1 MNASQKKLFG
11 HAAILAVIRRLILI
25 VFLVGALGAGA
36 ELLLLEHT
44 EDSWQLVPLLL
55 IALSLVAL
63 TLHSAIRRAATVR
76 IFQAAMLLF
85 IGSGVVGA
93 WLHYQAKVEF
103 KLEMNPDLGGLALF
117 REVMLGATLPPV
129 LAPGLMI
136 QLGLLGLAY
145 TYRHPALVAAT
156 EKPEPTNTGE

>member
-1 MNASQKKLFG
+1 MNAAQKKSFG
-11 HAAILAVIRRLILI
+11 HAAILAVIRRLMLI

-44 EDSWQLVPLLL
+44 ESLWQLTPLLL
-55 IALSLVAL
+55 IAISLVAL
-63 TLHSAIRRAATVR
+63 ILHSAIRRAATVR

-85 IGSGVVGA
+85 IASGVVGA

-103 KLEMNPDLGGLALF
+103 KLETNPDLGGMALF
-117 REVMLGATLPPV
+117 REVMIGATLPPV

-145 TYRHPALVAAT
+145 TFRHPALVAST
-156 EKPEPTNTGE
+156 EKTEPANTGE

>member
-1 MNASQKKLFG
+1 MNASQKKPFG
-11 HAAILAVIRRLILI
+11 YAAILAVTRRLMLI
-25 VFLVGALGAGA
+25 VFLVGAFGAGA

-63 TLHSAIRRAATVR
+63 VLHFFIRRAVTVR

-85 IGSGVVGA
+85 TASGVVGT

-103 KLEMNPDLGGLALF
+103 KLEMNPDLGGMALF
-117 REVMLGATLPPV
+117 REVMIGATLPPV

-145 TYRHPALVAAT
+145 TYRHPALAAST
-156 EKPEPTNTGE
+156 EKPEYTNTGE